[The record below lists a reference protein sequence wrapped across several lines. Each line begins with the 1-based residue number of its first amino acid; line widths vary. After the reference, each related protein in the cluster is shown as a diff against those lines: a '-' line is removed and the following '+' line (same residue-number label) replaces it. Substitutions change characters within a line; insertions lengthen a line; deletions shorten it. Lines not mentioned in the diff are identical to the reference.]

1 MCHPVI
7 DLHSYRRGGGGAYP
21 AFVDCAWILDFDEG
35 QQIEVRYYCVRG
47 VRVVSCGQ
55 RNEMW
60 SRV

>member
-35 QQIEVRYYCVRG
+35 QQIEVRYCVRG
-47 VRVVSCGQ
+47 ACGL
-55 RNEMW
+55 RRA
-60 SRV
+60 S